1 MTQALDFSANRK
13 PTLPV
18 TLRDAEGARR
28 VRVTTPSLDLM
39 EEIRANL
46 PSLQAL
52 LEGASDE
59 SREAVFDLAARL
71 ISCNR
76 DGLTVT
82 GPELIDKYDLDEE
95 DLTVFFSEYLDFIE
109 GLAGAKNLRSRTT
122 QTGAVR
128 ANTGTR

>member
-28 VRVTTPSLDLM
+28 VRVTTPTLDLM

-46 PSLQAL
+46 PALQAL
-52 LEGASDE
+52 LEGVSDE

>member
-1 MTQALDFSANRK
+1 MAEAIDFSTRRK
-13 PTLPV
+13 PTLPIF
-18 TLRDAEGARR
+18 LRDAAGERR
-28 VRVTTPSLDLM
+28 VRVTTPTLDLM
-39 EEIRANL
+39 QEIRGNL
-46 PSLQAL
+46 PALQAL
-52 LEGASDE
+52 LEGVSDE

-82 GPELIDKYDLDEE
+82 GQELIDKYDLDEE

>member
-1 MTQALDFSANRK
+1 MAEAIDFSTGRK
-13 PTLPV
+13 PTLPLI
-18 TLRDAEGARR
+18 LRDAAGERR
-28 VRVTTPSLDLM
+28 VRVTTPTLDLM
-39 EEIRANL
+39 QEIRGNL
-46 PSLQAL
+46 PALQAL
-52 LEGASDE
+52 LEGVSDE

-82 GPELIDKYDLDEE
+82 GQELIDKYDLDEE

>member
-28 VRVTTPSLDLM
+28 VRVTTPTLDLM
-39 EEIRANL
+39 EEIRGNL
-46 PSLQAL
+46 PALQAL